1 MYDEYCLALD
11 HLHIVSYE
19 IHTFPPAPA
28 SCHIARDGV
37 MPITVRRLGLAA
49 FHRFAIA
56 FNRCRYSPRQS
67 ATVFFNRSQ
76 TCVTLANDPSSNR
89 LERMCV
95 TILRC
100 QTPVVGPCVW
110 SGSLSFAAAR
120 FTVDQIRDFSLFRA
134 SGVLFSSGC

>member
-1 MYDEYCLALD
+1 MKY
-11 HLHIVSYE
+11 
-19 IHTFPPAPA
+19 IHFHPRRPVVISHEME
-28 SCHIARDGV
+28 SCRLRS
-37 MPITVRRLGLAA
+37 RRLGLAA

-134 SGVLFSSGC
+134 SGVLFFVWVLTSDA